1 MSKIK
6 MRPVQTANSLR
17 RSYNKALG
25 DEDHNGNPY
34 ASMYSQ
40 AFGGRSEAGGKQI
53 QTTSGNRG
61 EVGPKRYST
70 PSN

>member
-40 AFGGRSEAGGKQI
+40 AFGGRSEAGK
-53 QTTSGNRG
+53 
-61 EVGPKRYST
+61 
-70 PSN
+70 